1 MKSINRHS
9 NKSADAIVD
18 YELDITERTDPG
30 LGPEFIDYDSE
41 ANEEISI
48 GNISPPQPSS
58 YQNVKNMFPTGQWL
72 LSVACKRPYC
82 ELQSI

>member
-48 GNISPPQPSS
+48 ISSA
-58 YQNVKNMFPTGQWL
+58 KIKFIHL
-72 LSVACKRPYC
+72 
-82 ELQSI
+82 